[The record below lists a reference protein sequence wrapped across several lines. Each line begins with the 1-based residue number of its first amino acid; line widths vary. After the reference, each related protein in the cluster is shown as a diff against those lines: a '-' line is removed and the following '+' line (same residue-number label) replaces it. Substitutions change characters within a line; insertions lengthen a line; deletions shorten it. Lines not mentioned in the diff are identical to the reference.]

1 MLRSSRH
8 KKLQN
13 QTNEE
18 FFRKYNTIYR
28 IKCYADNKIVTE
40 AFHKIIYI
48 MIRLF
53 FTNKLKILKYTS

>member
-13 QTNEE
+13 KTNEE
-18 FFRKYNTIYR
+18 FFGKYNTIYR
-28 IKCYADNKIVTE
+28 IKCHADNKTVTK

-53 FTNKLKILKYTS
+53 FTNKLKILKYAS